1 MKPTE
6 PADIGTR
13 VRVVFVDGSSE
24 MFEAVPSSDGTVLW
38 GSSSRANFTWSEVLA
53 IPGQFRIDVTYSPIT
68 ATATAKETPN
78 EHRQI

>member
-38 GSSSRANFTWSEVLA
+38 VSSSGDNFTWSEVLA
-53 IPGQFRIDVTYSPIT
+53 MPGQFRIDITYSPFDGGD
-68 ATATAKETPN
+68 
-78 EHRQI
+78 R